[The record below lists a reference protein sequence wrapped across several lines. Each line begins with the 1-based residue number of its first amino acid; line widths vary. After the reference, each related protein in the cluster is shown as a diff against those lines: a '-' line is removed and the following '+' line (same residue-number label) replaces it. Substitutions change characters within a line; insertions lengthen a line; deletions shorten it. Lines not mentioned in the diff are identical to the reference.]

1 MDYSEKHWWES
12 KTLWFNALTLIVSV
26 SGAIMQFTDQ
36 LGLTDPQA
44 TVAALVLT
52 LVNVFGN
59 GILRMLTSKGI
70 M

>member
-1 MDYSEKHWWES
+1 MDLSEKHWWQS
-12 KTLWFNALTLIVSV
+12 KTLWFNAITLIVSV
-26 SGAIMQFTDQ
+26 AGAAMQFTDQ

-44 TVAALVLT
+44 TLAALVLT

-59 GILRMLTSKGI
+59 SILRMITSKGI